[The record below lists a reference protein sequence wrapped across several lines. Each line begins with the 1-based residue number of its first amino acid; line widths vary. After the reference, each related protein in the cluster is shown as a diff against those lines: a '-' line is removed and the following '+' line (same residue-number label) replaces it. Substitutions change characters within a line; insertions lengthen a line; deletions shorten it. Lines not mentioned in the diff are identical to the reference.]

1 MLRDLRG
8 DPVVKTPPS
17 NAGGMGLVPGQV
29 TKFPY
34 TIVVQPKIQKMLR
47 EAIVVLVAKLN
58 S

>member
-1 MLRDLRG
+1 MMRDLPG
-8 DPVVKTPPS
+8 GPVVKTRPS

-34 TIVVQPKIQKMLR
+34 TTGVQPKIQKMLR
-47 EAIVVLVAKLN
+47 EAVVVLVAKLN